1 MKKEYKRAY
10 ELISS
15 VHHIVIASHINPD
28 GDTLGSMLGLGIM
41 LKKLGKKITYFNCEK
56 KLPKKFDFLPS
67 FNKIKDTLPQKYD
80 LFISVDAASFERLGI
95 NDEINTPSVCF
106 DHHKTNTN
114 FCTVN
119 IVNPDS
125 ISTSLVVLDF
135 LESFNLP
142 IQQDSASCLYTALV
156 EDSGF
161 FKFDRVNSETFE
173 KAAKLVKL
181 GANPNSIS
189 NNLTN
194 RNSLAKLRL
203 MQRYLDAL
211 ALKNNATVC
220 ISKITLEEF
229 QQTGATKS
237 DSDEF
242 VNIGLSLA
250 TVKLSIFCYE
260 LDYENIKFSLRSK
273 SDDIDCSVIA
283 QKYGGGGH
291 KRAAGFTAKIN
302 EYNDIIQF
310 IITNYESLKKQEYI

>member
-1 MKKEYKRAY
+1 MKNDYKRVY
-10 ELISS
+10 KLISS
-15 VHHIVIASHINPD
+15 AHHIVIASHINPD
-28 GDTLGSMLGLGIM
+28 GDTLGSMLGLGIA
-41 LKKLGKKITYFNCEK
+41 LKKSGKKITYYNCEK
-56 KLPKKFDFLPS
+56 ELPKKFDFLPS
-67 FNKIKDTLPQKYD
+67 YKKIKHILPQKYD
-80 LFISVDAASFERLGI
+80 LFISVDAANFKRLGI
-95 NDEINTPSVCF
+95 TEEINTPSICF

-119 IVNPDS
+119 IVNPGS

-135 LESFNLP
+135 LETFDLP
-142 IQQDSASCLYTALV
+142 IQQESAVCLYTALV

-181 GANPNSIS
+181 GANPNKIS

-211 ALKNNATVC
+211 VLKSNATVC
-220 ISKITLEEF
+220 ISRIRLKDFKE
-229 QQTGATKS
+229 TGSTKS

-273 SDDIDCSVIA
+273 SDEIDCSIIA
-283 QKYGGGGH
+283 KKYGGGGH

-302 EYNDIIQF
+302 KYDDIIRL
-310 IITNYESLKKQEYI
+310 IIDN

>member
-1 MKKEYKRAY
+1 MKNDYKIAY

-15 VHHIVIASHINPD
+15 AHHILIASHVNPD
-28 GDTLGSMLGLGIM
+28 GDTLGSMLGLGIA
-41 LKKLGKKITYFNCEK
+41 LKKSGKKISYYNYEK
-56 KLPKKFDFLPS
+56 ELPKKFDFLPS
-67 FNKIKDTLPQKYD
+67 YKKIKHNLPKKYD

-95 NDEINTPSVCF
+95 KEEINTPSICF

-135 LESFNLP
+135 LETFELH
-142 IQQDSASCLYTALV
+142 IQQESAICLYTALV

-173 KAAKLVKL
+173 KAAKLVKF
-181 GANPNSIS
+181 GANPNKIS

-211 ALKNNATVC
+211 VLKNNATVC
-220 ISKITLEEF
+220 ISKIGLEDF
-229 QQTGATKS
+229 KQTGATKS

-273 SDDIDCSVIA
+273 NDEIDCSKIA

-291 KRAAGFTAKIN
+291 KKAAGFTAKIN
-302 EYNDIIQF
+302 KYNDIIQLV
-310 IITNYESLKKQEYI
+310 ISD

>member
-1 MKKEYKRAY
+1 MNNYKKAYKLINEAY
-10 ELISS
+10 
-15 VHHIVIASHINPD
+15 HIVIASHINPD
-28 GDTLGSMLGLGIM
+28 CDTLGSMLGLGII
-41 LKKLGKKITYFNCEK
+41 LKKLGKKVTFFNCEES
-56 KLPKKFDFLPS
+56 LPKRFDFLPS
-67 FNKIKDTLPQKYD
+67 YNKIKDTLPQNYD

-95 NDEINTPSVCF
+95 NDEISTPSICF

-125 ISTSLVVLDF
+125 ISTSLIILDF
-135 LESFNLP
+135 LEDFNLHLKKE
-142 IQQDSASCLYTALV
+142 SAICLYAALV

-173 KAAKLVKL
+173 KAAKFVKL
-181 GANPNSIS
+181 GANPSEIS
-189 NNLTN
+189 NYLTN

-211 ALKNNATVC
+211 ILKNSATVC

-302 EYNDIIQF
+302 EYDDIIRF
-310 IITNYESLKKQEYI
+310 VTRDSRVEKSF

>member
-1 MKKEYKRAY
+1 VIQKKQNAFK
-10 ELISS
+10 LIEEA
-15 VHHIVIASHINPD
+15 HHITIASHINPD
-28 GDTLGSMLGLGIM
+28 GDTLGSMLGLGIS
-41 LKKLGKKITYFNCEK
+41 LKQIGKKISYYNCEK
-56 KLPKKFDFLPS
+56 NLPKKFDFLPS
-67 FNKIKDTLPQKYD
+67 YKKIKSTLPQKFD
-80 LFISVDAASFERLGI
+80 LFISVDAASFKRLGLKE
-95 NDEINTPSVCF
+95 EINTPSICF
-106 DHHKTNTN
+106 DHHKSNKG
-114 FCTVN
+114 FCKEN
-119 IVNPDS
+119 IINPNS

-135 LESFNLP
+135 LETFNLP
-142 IQQDSASCLYTALV
+142 IQKESAVCLYTALV

-181 GANPNSIS
+181 GANPNIIS

-194 RNSLAKLRL
+194 RNSLAKIRL

-211 ALKNNATVC
+211 TLKNSATIC
-220 ISKITLEEF
+220 ISKLRLKDFE
-229 QQTGATKS
+229 QTGATIS

-260 LDYENIKFSLRSK
+260 LDYKNIKFSLRSK
-273 SDDIDCSVIA
+273 SDDIDCSIIA

-302 EYNDIIQF
+302 EYDDIIGF
-310 IITNYESLKKQEYI
+310 VIRDS